1 MYTSTLTYLDGSF
14 IKIRTIDLGYNFSS
28 RLLSKAGISSL
39 RAYVSAQNPFI
50 LWAPLKKN
58 GLGIDPEG
66 NGTGNAIGTQG
77 GGATAV
83 PGRAIT
89 VGMGV
94 PPTRQIIFGVNV
106 KF

>member
-1 MYTSTLTYLDGSF
+1 M
-14 IKIRTIDLGYNFSS
+14 
-28 RLLSKAGISSL
+28 LSKAGIKSL

-50 LWAPLKKN
+50 LWAPMVRD

-77 GGATAV
+77 GGVTSV
-83 PGRAIT
+83 PNNRTIT

-94 PPTRQIIFGVNV
+94 PPTRQFIFGLNLS
-106 KF
+106 F